1 MRSLFDRPIKMTMV
15 NKTHHSK
22 CGWWFR
28 ASGTLTPASRDT
40 GATVSFSPWSRWGQ
54 WHHCLLT
61 SASTVPFPSAAR
73 WQSLPSE
80 PSYTQSTVGPED
92 SPTMDMMIPLCV
104 LPGWVNDLDFS
115 VILTEPTPGSQTESF
130 PLQCVRLWMQR
141 AEPVG
146 CGVLNN

>member
-1 MRSLFDRPIKMTMV
+1 MRSLFDRPIKRTMV

-28 ASGTLTPASRDT
+28 ASGTLTPASRDA
-40 GATVSFSPWSRWGQ
+40 GATVSFSLWSRWGQ
-54 WHHCLLT
+54 WHHCLQPLLPQFT
-61 SASTVPFPSAAR
+61 FHQLRVD
-73 WQSLPSE
+73 SLQSE

-104 LPGWVNDLDFS
+104 LPGCVNDLDFS